1 MNADMLVSEVLVIDD
16 FVETLKKNGIW
27 HAMST
32 ERQVGRVRHLG
43 EDHLT
48 PTEVGKLASRTK
60 VKRVVLTHLILTGND
75 DADRHHYVDE
85 VQKFYSGP
93 VDLAKDLKQF

>member
-1 MNADMLVSEVLVIDD
+1 
-16 FVETLKKNGIW
+16 
-27 HAMST
+27 MST
-32 ERQVGRVRHLG
+32 ERQVGRVRHLS

-48 PTEVGKLASRTK
+48 PAEVGKLASRAE

-85 VQKFYSGP
+85 VKKFYSGP
-93 VDLAKDLKQF
+93 VDLAKDLKQFQ